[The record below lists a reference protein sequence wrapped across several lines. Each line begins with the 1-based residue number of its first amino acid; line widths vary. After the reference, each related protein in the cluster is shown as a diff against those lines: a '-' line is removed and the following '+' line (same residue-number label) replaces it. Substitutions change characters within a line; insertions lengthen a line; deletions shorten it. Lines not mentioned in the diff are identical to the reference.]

1 MTGGGRFGPTRPG
14 AERWQLRGR
23 VLEVDRPR
31 ILGIINVTPDSFSDG
46 GNFFSTEAA
55 IAQAGRMISE
65 GADAIDIGGESTRP
79 GAQSVPAREELKR
92 VLPAIRAIRSRWSNI
107 AISIDTVK
115 AEVARAALAEG
126 ASIVNDV
133 SGMSLDPEMPE
144 VCAEAG
150 CSVVLMHSRGSVA
163 DMASYDNAA
172 YGSDAVGEIL
182 SELEESV
189 QTAQR
194 AGIHPGRIAL
204 DPGIGFSKRTQ
215 HSLAAL
221 VELPRIVAL
230 GYPVFVGASRKRV
243 IAELIRYTSGVG
255 SAPVGGT
262 TLAQQQIS
270 NEDRDMATVGVN
282 VVAFFAGARIFR
294 VHSVRANRLALD
306 TAWALTPEES
316 ELLAD

>member
-1 MTGGGRFGPTRPG
+1 VSFAWPSKSQRPNVFG
-14 AERWQLRGR
+14 
-23 VLEVDRPR
+23 
-31 ILGIINVTPDSFSDG
+31 ILNVTPDSFSDG
-46 GNFFSTEAA
+46 GNFFSPETA
-55 IAQAGRMISE
+55 IAQADRMISE
-65 GADAIDIGGESTRP
+65 GADAIDVGGESTRP
-79 GAQSVPAREELKR
+79 GAQPVPVREELKR
-92 VLPAIRAIRSRWSNI
+92 VLPVIRAIRSRWSDV

-133 SGMSLDPEMPE
+133 SGMSLDPEMPR

-163 DMASYDNAA
+163 DMASYDKAD
-172 YGSDAVGEIL
+172 YGSDPVGEIL
-182 SELEESV
+182 TELEESV
-189 QTAQR
+189 ATAQR

-204 DPGIGFSKRTQ
+204 DPGIGFSKRTG

-243 IAELIRYTSGVG
+243 IAELIRYTSGAGG
-255 SAPVGGT
+255 STGT
-262 TLAQQQIS
+262 TLAQQMVS

-282 VVAFFAGARIFR
+282 VVAFFAGARVFR
-294 VHSVRANRLALD
+294 VHAVRANRLALD
-306 TAWALTPEES
+306 TAWALKPEES

>member
-1 MTGGGRFGPTRPG
+1 
-14 AERWQLRGR
+14 
-23 VLEVDRPR
+23 
-31 ILGIINVTPDSFSDG
+31 
-46 GNFFSTEAA
+46 
-55 IAQAGRMISE
+55 
-65 GADAIDIGGESTRP
+65 
-79 GAQSVPAREELKR
+79 
-92 VLPAIRAIRSRWSNI
+92 
-107 AISIDTVK
+107 
-115 AEVARAALAEG
+115 
-126 ASIVNDV
+126 
-133 SGMSLDPEMPE
+133 
-144 VCAEAG
+144 
-150 CSVVLMHSRGSVA
+150 MHSRGSVA

-204 DPGIGFSKRTQ
+204 DPGIGFSKRTR

-243 IAELIRYTSGVG
+243 IAELIRYTSGAG
-255 SAPVGGT
+255 SASAGGT

-294 VHSVRANRLALD
+294 VHGVRANRLALD

>member
-1 MTGGGRFGPTRPG
+1 MTFAWPSKSQRPTIFG
-14 AERWQLRGR
+14 
-23 VLEVDRPR
+23 
-31 ILGIINVTPDSFSDG
+31 ILNVTPDSFSDG

-79 GAQSVPAREELKR
+79 GAKPISVREELKR
-92 VLPAIRAIRSRWSNI
+92 VLPAIRGIRSRWSEV

-115 AEVARAALAEG
+115 AEVATAALAEG
-126 ASIVNDV
+126 ASVVNDV
-133 SGMSLDPEMPE
+133 SGMSLDPEMPR

-150 CSVVLMHSRGSVA
+150 CSVVLMHSRGTVA
-163 DMASYDNAA
+163 DMASYENAD
-172 YGSDAVGEIL
+172 YGSDPVGEIVA
-182 SELEESV
+182 ELEESV

-194 AGIHPGRIAL
+194 AGIHPGRIAV
-204 DPGIGFSKRTQ
+204 DPGIGFSKRTG

-243 IAELIRYTSGVG
+243 IAELIRYTAG
-255 SAPVGGT
+255 SDGAGGGT
-262 TLAQQQIS
+262 TLAPQLTT
-270 NEDRDMATVGVN
+270 NEDRDMTTVGVN

-294 VHSVRANRLALD
+294 VHSVRAIRLALD
-306 TAWALTPEES
+306 AAWALTPEES
-316 ELLAD
+316 ELLAE

>member
-1 MTGGGRFGPTRPG
+1 MTFAWPSKSQRPTIFG
-14 AERWQLRGR
+14 
-23 VLEVDRPR
+23 
-31 ILGIINVTPDSFSDG
+31 ILNVTPDSFSDG

-79 GAQSVPAREELKR
+79 GAKPISVREELKR
-92 VLPAIRAIRSRWSNI
+92 VLPAIRGIRSRWSEV

-115 AEVARAALAEG
+115 AEVATAALAEG
-126 ASIVNDV
+126 ASVVNDV
-133 SGMSLDPEMPE
+133 SGMSLDPEMPR

-150 CSVVLMHSRGSVA
+150 CSVVLMHSRGTVA
-163 DMASYDNAA
+163 DMASYENAD
-172 YGSDAVGEIL
+172 YGSDPVGEIVA
-182 SELEESV
+182 ELEESV

-194 AGIHPGRIAL
+194 AGIHPGRIAV
-204 DPGIGFSKRTQ
+204 DPGIGFSKRTG

-243 IAELIRYTSGVG
+243 IAELIRYTAG
-255 SAPVGGT
+255 SDGAGGGT
-262 TLAQQQIS
+262 TLAPQLTT
-270 NEDRDMATVGVN
+270 NEDRDMTTVGVN

-306 TAWALTPEES
+306 AAWALTPEES
-316 ELLAD
+316 ELLAE

>member
-1 MTGGGRFGPTRPG
+1 VTFAWPSKSQRPTIFG
-14 AERWQLRGR
+14 
-23 VLEVDRPR
+23 
-31 ILGIINVTPDSFSDG
+31 ILNVTPDSFSDG
-46 GNFFSTEAA
+46 GNFFSAEAA

-65 GADAIDIGGESTRP
+65 GADAIDVGGESTRP
-79 GAQSVPAREELKR
+79 GANPVSPREELKR
-92 VLPAIRAIRSRWSNI
+92 VLPTIRGIRSRWSDV

-115 AEVARAALAEG
+115 AEVASAALAEG

-133 SGMSLDPEMPE
+133 SGMSLDPEMPR

-150 CSVVLMHSRGSVA
+150 CSVVLMHSRGTVA
-163 DMASYDNAA
+163 DMASYENAV
-172 YGSDAVGEIL
+172 YGRDPVGEIVA
-182 SELEESV
+182 ELEESV
-189 QTAQR
+189 QTAQS

-204 DPGIGFSKRTQ
+204 DPGIGFSKRTA

-243 IAELIRYTSGVG
+243 IAELIRFTAG
-255 SAPVGGT
+255 SDGAGGGT
-262 TLAQQQIS
+262 TLAPQLIT
-270 NEDRDMATVGVN
+270 NDDRDMTTVGVN

-306 TAWALTPEES
+306 AAWALTPEES
-316 ELLAD
+316 ELLAE

>member
-1 MTGGGRFGPTRPG
+1 MSFAWPSKSQRPNIFG
-14 AERWQLRGR
+14 
-23 VLEVDRPR
+23 
-31 ILGIINVTPDSFSDG
+31 ILNITPDSFSDG

-55 IAQAGRMISE
+55 IAQADRMISE
-65 GADAIDIGGESTRP
+65 GADAIDVGGESTRP
-79 GAQSVPAREELKR
+79 GAKPVPAREELKR
-92 VLPAIRAIRSRWSNI
+92 VLPVIRAIRSRWSDVP
-107 AISIDTVK
+107 ISIDTVK
-115 AEVARAALAEG
+115 AEVARAALGEG

-133 SGMSLDPEMPE
+133 SGMSLDPEMPR

-150 CSVVLMHSRGSVA
+150 CNVVLMHSRGSVA
-163 DMASYDNAA
+163 DMASYDTAV
-172 YGSDAVGEIL
+172 YGSDPVGEIL

-189 QTAQR
+189 ATAQR

-243 IAELIRYTSGVG
+243 IAELIRYTAGAG
-255 SAPVGGT
+255 SASAGT

-270 NEDRDMATVGVN
+270 NDDRDMATVGVN
-282 VVAFFAGARIFR
+282 IVAFFAGARIFR
-294 VHSVRANRLALD
+294 VHRVRASRLALD

>member
-1 MTGGGRFGPTRPG
+1 
-14 AERWQLRGR
+14 
-23 VLEVDRPR
+23 V
-31 ILGIINVTPDSFSDG
+31 
-46 GNFFSTEAA
+46 
-55 IAQAGRMISE
+55 
-65 GADAIDIGGESTRP
+65 
-79 GAQSVPAREELKR
+79 REELKR
-92 VLPAIRAIRSRWSNI
+92 VLPVIRAIRSRWSDV

-133 SGMSLDPEMPE
+133 SGMSLDPEMPR

-163 DMASYDNAA
+163 DMASYDKAD
-172 YGSDAVGEIL
+172 YGSDPVGEIL
-182 SELEESV
+182 TELEESV
-189 QTAQR
+189 ATAQR

-204 DPGIGFSKRTQ
+204 DPGIGFSKRTG

-243 IAELIRYTSGVG
+243 IAELIRYTSGAAG
-255 SAPVGGT
+255 SAGT
-262 TLAQQQIS
+262 TLAQQMVS

-294 VHSVRANRLALD
+294 VHAVRANRLALD
-306 TAWALTPEES
+306 TAWALTPEKT

>member
-1 MTGGGRFGPTRPG
+1 MIFSWPSKSQRPNIFG
-14 AERWQLRGR
+14 
-23 VLEVDRPR
+23 
-31 ILGIINVTPDSFSDG
+31 ILNVTPDSFSDG
-46 GNFFSTEAA
+46 GNFVSTEAA
-55 IAQAGRMISE
+55 IAQADRMISE
-65 GADAIDIGGESTRP
+65 GADVIDVGGESTRP
-79 GAQSVPAREELKR
+79 GAAPVPIREELKR
-92 VLPAIRAIRSRWSNI
+92 VLPAIRAIRSRWSDV

-133 SGMSLDPEMPE
+133 SGMSLDADMPR

-150 CSVVLMHSRGSVA
+150 CNVVLMHSRGTVGE
-163 DMASYDNAA
+163 MASYEMAT
-172 YGSDAVGEIL
+172 YGRDPISEVL
-182 SELEESV
+182 SELEERI
-189 QTAQR
+189 QIAQR
-194 AGIHPGRIAL
+194 AGIHPGRIAI
-204 DPGIGFSKRTQ
+204 DPGIGFSKNTG

-243 IAELIRYTSGVG
+243 IAELIRFTSASGG
-255 SAPVGGT
+255 STGT
-262 TLAQQQIS
+262 TLAPGVIS

-294 VHSVRANRLALD
+294 VHQVRPNRLALD
-306 TAWALTPEES
+306 AAWALTPEES

>member
-1 MTGGGRFGPTRPG
+1 VTFAWPSKSQRPTIFG
-14 AERWQLRGR
+14 
-23 VLEVDRPR
+23 
-31 ILGIINVTPDSFSDG
+31 ILNVTPDSFSDG

-65 GADAIDIGGESTRP
+65 GADAIDVGGESTRP

-92 VLPAIRAIRSRWSNI
+92 VLPAIRAIRSRWSNV

-115 AEVARAALAEG
+115 AEVASAALAEG

-133 SGMSLDPEMPE
+133 SGMSLDPEMPR

-163 DMASYDNAA
+163 DMASYDNAV
-172 YGSDAVGEIL
+172 YGSDPVGEII
-182 SELEESV
+182 SELEESI
-189 QTAQR
+189 QTAQK
-194 AGIHPGRIAL
+194 AGIHPGRIAI
-204 DPGIGFSKRTQ
+204 DPGIGFSKRTP

-243 IAELIRYTSGVG
+243 IAELIRYTGG
-255 SAPVGGT
+255 AANTTVGGT

-270 NEDRDMATVGVN
+270 NDDRDMATVGVN

>member
-1 MTGGGRFGPTRPG
+1 MTFAWPSKSQRPTIFG
-14 AERWQLRGR
+14 
-23 VLEVDRPR
+23 
-31 ILGIINVTPDSFSDG
+31 ILNVTPDSFSDG

-55 IAQAGRMISE
+55 IAQADRMVTE

-79 GAQSVPAREELKR
+79 GAVPVSPRDELKR
-92 VLPAIRAIRSRWSNI
+92 VLPAIRAIRSRWSNV

-115 AEVARAALAEG
+115 AEVARAALDEG

-133 SGMSLDPEMPE
+133 SGMSLDPEMPR

-150 CSVVLMHSRGSVA
+150 CSVVLMHSRGTVA
-163 DMASYDNAA
+163 DMASYDNAV
-172 YGSDAVGEIL
+172 YGSDPVGEIV
-182 SELEESV
+182 SELEESI

-221 VELPRIVAL
+221 VQLPRIVAL
-230 GYPVFVGASRKRV
+230 GYPVFLGASRKRV
-243 IAELIRYTSGVG
+243 IAELIRYTAGPG
-255 SAPVGGT
+255 SISGGT
-262 TLAQQQIS
+262 TLASQTIS

-282 VVAFFAGARIFR
+282 VVAFFSGARIFR

-316 ELLAD
+316 ELLPD